1 MDFAFFHWQL
11 GIFEANSSFSW
22 EGRNLP
28 SNDSILKTSLLT
40 FFQLAS
46 LSTNPGNARI
56 QINCPQVP
64 SGLLD
69 VSDGLR
75 MSLPPLAH
83 HVIGGG
89 GAMTSTEA
97 ALNLLVLTSAEMLRQ
112 TIKYAATKCR
122 R

>member
-1 MDFAFFHWQL
+1 MHCAKVLICLRMTALYKHV
-11 GIFEANSSFSW
+11 N
-22 EGRNLP
+22 
-28 SNDSILKTSLLT
+28 

-75 MSLPPLAH
+75 MSLPPLTH
-83 HVIGGG
+83 HVIGGGGG